1 MKTVSPRWG
10 ATIGGRRPNPDA
22 ARRPV
27 SGREAM
33 MKNGNGR
40 TATTWLAVAV
50 TVAAIVF
57 ATAAARHVAG
67 PPLAR
72 EQANAAP

>member
-1 MKTVSPRWG
+1 MSRGTAPTGWSPRCV
-10 ATIGGRRPNPDA
+10 ANICMMRKPAIPNSYNRRI
-22 ARRPV
+22 RL
-27 SGREAM
+27 SSREIL
-33 MKNGNGR
+33 
-40 TATTWLAVAV
+40 LAVAV